1 MELSPLRAIRGHSGE
16 GISLYPGVSY
26 ELDNLYPEWAETQM
40 TDNQAGSAQ
49 EDAVALAERLRQTLG
64 SFVRAIRLQAD
75 TPTTSQSETLALLDS
90 HGPLSVAELASFRNV
105 KHQSMRLVVSQL
117 EGNGLVGRLPNPADG
132 RSQLLSLTAK
142 GRDQLSQS
150 REARTSKIASLIEER
165 LSVQER
171 ETLQAAIAIIERL
184 S

>member
-1 MELSPLRAIRGHSGE
+1 MAFPFILVSAMSWI
-16 GISLYPGVSY
+16 IAYPK
-26 ELDNLYPEWAETQM
+26 WAGTQM
-40 TDNQAGSAQ
+40 TDNQAGSARG
-49 EDAVALAERLRQTLG
+49 DALALAERLRQTLG

-90 HGPLSVAELASFRNV
+90 NGPSSVAELASFRNV